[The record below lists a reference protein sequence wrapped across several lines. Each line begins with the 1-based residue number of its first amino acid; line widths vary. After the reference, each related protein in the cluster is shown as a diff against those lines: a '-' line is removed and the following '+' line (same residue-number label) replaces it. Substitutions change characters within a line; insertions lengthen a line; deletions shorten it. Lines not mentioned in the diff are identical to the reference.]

1 MMPQISECC
10 IGFLGIP
17 KILLYEATV
26 ITLIFM
32 KYSAQKVEAIFKNG
46 EKWKGKEIILLNLTS
61 YRYTVCPWGH
71 LSPFYFI
78 EEALTVTVEIS
89 LYALNLIGCLP
100 FNFYYSLVF

>member
-1 MMPQISECC
+1 MMSQISECC

-32 KYSAQKVEAIFKNG
+32 KYSAQKVETFFLRM
-46 EKWKGKEIILLNLTS
+46 EKSGKEIILLNLTL

-78 EEALTVTVEIS
+78 EEALTVTVEIL
-89 LYALNLIGCLP
+89 LYALNLIECLS